1 MAHLSL
7 AGVSPDGRRLLLVSE
22 RGAEFTVDITPA
34 LRAALRGDTT
44 RLGQLEIQM
53 SSNLRPRE
61 IQTRIRSGES
71 PETVAEAAGTTIEAI
86 MPYVAPVV
94 AERQHVAERAQ
105 RASLRRGPGES
116 GTGSRVLG
124 DTVAVHLRDQSVDPT
139 TVEWDAYRR
148 ETGRWVLCAE
158 FTSPGRSGT
167 ARFTYDPPGN
177 YALVDNDDAR
187 WLVGDLIEAPPE
199 PSRDDLQAARE
210 RRLSVLPDETA
221 PAAAFLGDDA
231 LDLIQ
236 ADAEQ
241 PATTPPAS
249 ATPSAPAA
257 RTVSDERP
265 RPAADAGA
273 PTTPSAPPSADGGE
287 PDTEAAQHRP
297 AAKKRGRASV
307 PSWDEIM
314 FGGPSES
321 GRG

>member
-61 IQTRIRSGES
+61 IQTRIRAGES

-116 GTGSRVLG
+116 GSGSRVLG
-124 DTVAVHLRDQSVDPT
+124 DTVAVHLRNQGADPT

-148 ETGRWVLCAE
+148 ETGRWVLTAD
-158 FTSPGRSGT
+158 FSAGSRSGT

-187 WLVGDLIEAPPE
+187 WLVGDLLDPPAA
-199 PSRDDLQAARE
+199 PSRDDLQAVRE
-210 RRLSVLPDETA
+210 RRLSAIPEDNA
-221 PAAAFLGDDA
+221 PVGEFLGDDA
-231 LDLIQ
+231 IDLVQ
-236 ADAEQ
+236 ADAAE
-241 PATTPPAS
+241 A
-249 ATPSAPAA
+249 ATPTEA
-257 RTVSDERP
+257 TLVSDEPLRSTAAISDAVRGATP
-265 RPAADAGA
+265 TGDAGDEPAAQRPA
-273 PTTPSAPPSADGGE
+273 P
-287 PDTEAAQHRP
+287 
-297 AAKKRGRASV
+297 KKRGRASV